1 MSQTLPRLD
10 EPALLRSIAPV
21 VEMSAT
27 EVPRESE
34 ARGSRFPTPSGQSG
48 QNSSF
53 PLVELAIPVYNEE
66 HALEVNVCRL
76 RSYLDESFPFQ
87 TTVRIVDN
95 ASTDGTW
102 AVATRLAAT
111 LPGVTAMRLDEK
123 GKGRAVRAAWSTSS
137 AQVVAYMDVDL
148 STHLGALLPLVAPLL
163 SGHSDVAIG
172 SRLAPGAHVLRG
184 VRREVVSRGY
194 HLLLRLA
201 LRNQFSDATCG
212 FKAARRETAEMLLP
226 LVSDEH
232 WFFDTE
238 LLVLA
243 ERNGF
248 RIHEVPVD
256 WIDDA
261 DSRVK
266 VRTVARGDLRGI
278 ARLMHSRATG
288 QERQTSSNGSKN
300 LPHARQG
307 TRYAGVGVVSTVAY
321 LVIFLVLRGDLGM
334 YAANVAALALS
345 TVGNTIAHARFT
357 FGPRG
362 GLRMRQ
368 AAIAGGTSFVTAIAL
383 TSLAL
388 IAEELLGAAS
398 SVTEALAI
406 LLGTVVAGFVELV
419 MLRASAYRIHTQHAR
434 RESRPDHLAS
444 PGLIS

>member
-1 MSQTLPRLD
+1 MVKLTEMSQTLPRIY
-10 EPALLRSIAPV
+10 EPAMQLRSIAPV
-21 VEMSAT
+21 
-27 EVPRESE
+27 EVMKAPLVLQESE
-34 ARGSRFPTPSGQSG
+34 VRGNHVLGVSSPGHPEQDLGPSV
-48 QNSSF
+48 
-53 PLVELAIPVYNEE
+53 VELAIPAYNEA
-66 HALEVNVCRL
+66 HTLEASIRRL
-76 RSYLDESFPFQ
+76 RSYLDHSFPFK

-102 AVATRLAAT
+102 TVAARLAAT

-137 AQVVAYMDVDL
+137 AQIVAYMDVDL

-163 SGHSDVAIG
+163 SGHSDLAIG

-194 HLLLRLA
+194 HFLLRLA

-212 FKAARRETAEMLLP
+212 FKAARREAAEMLLP

-256 WIDDA
+256 WVDDA

-266 VRTVARGDLRGI
+266 VRSVARGDLRGI
-278 ARLMHSRATG
+278 ARLMHHKAAG
-288 QERQTSSNGSKN
+288 QEQPTTASGSKH
-300 LPHARQG
+300 PAHAGPG
-307 TRYAGVGVVSTVAY
+307 TRYAGVGLVSTMTY
-321 LVIFLVLRGDLGM
+321 LAIFLLLRRSLGM
-334 YAANVAALALS
+334 YAANVIALALS

-357 FGPRG
+357 FGPRS

-368 AAIAGGTSFVTAIAL
+368 AAIAGGTSYITAIAL
-383 TSLAL
+383 TTLAL
-388 IAEELLGAAS
+388 VGEELLGVAS
-398 SVTEALAI
+398 SITEAIAI
-406 LLGTVVAGFVELV
+406 LIGTVVAGFVRLV
-419 MLRASAYRIHTQHAR
+419 LLRASAYRVHTQHAR
-434 RESRPDHLAS
+434 R
-444 PGLIS
+444 GVIN